1 MNDRFE
7 RLRMMYGDDALKK
20 LFDAKVLLF
29 GLGGVGS
36 YTFEALLRSGV
47 GNICV
52 VDGDSYSESNIN
64 RQLYA
69 TLSSVGKMK
78 TAVAK
83 ERALD
88 INPCAKIAEKPFFA
102 TVEGLSEFDFS
113 SFDYIID
120 AIDDVKVKIA
130 IAEKASQCETPV
142 ICALGAG
149 NKENPQDFAVSDI
162 YKTDV
167 CPLAK
172 IMRRELR
179 KRGVKKLKTV
189 FSKEEPMTPIFQAS
203 DGKRHTPASNAF
215 TPSVMGL
222 IIGGEVIKDLIRN

>member
-1 MNDRFE
+1 MSLFSKKDIHIIDGPILPNM
-7 RLRMMYGDDALKK
+7 LRYALPIMLTNILQ
-20 LFDAKVLLF
+20 LFYNSADMFVIGNFCSDKNALGSVGCTGALINMILGVF
-29 GLGGVGS
+29 IGLGAGV
-36 YTFEALLRSGV
+36 AV
-47 GNICV
+47 
-52 VDGDSYSESNIN
+52 
-64 RQLYA
+64 
-69 TLSSVGKMK
+69 TLAPS
-78 TAVAK
+78 
-83 ERALD
+83 
-88 INPCAKIAEKPFFA
+88 
-102 TVEGLSEFDFS
+102 
-113 SFDYIID
+113 
-120 AIDDVKVKIA
+120 
-130 IAEKASQCETPV
+130 
-142 ICALGAG
+142 LGAG